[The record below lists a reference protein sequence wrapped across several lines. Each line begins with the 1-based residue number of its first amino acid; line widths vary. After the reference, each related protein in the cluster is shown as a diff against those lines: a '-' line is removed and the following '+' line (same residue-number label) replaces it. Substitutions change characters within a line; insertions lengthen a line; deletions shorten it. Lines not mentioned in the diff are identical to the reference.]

1 MYWLNLVKLFLSRF
15 RVYSY
20 LKYVGFCLVCI
31 SPEICINPNH
41 SWHESEVNKQVEQI
55 QSVYFWRLQG
65 QVLKDAE
72 ITETVYRKLIYQ
84 VNNAPSRKWKTPK
97 TICLTKCDE
106 PSSLVFICFRVQLY
120 SYCNCSLRQNKIK
133 EKHTLFSN

>member
-1 MYWLNLVKLFLSRF
+1 MPLRPKSTFRF
-15 RVYSY
+15 FTTNY
-20 LKYVGFCLVCI
+20 LPKYVGFCLVCN
-31 SPEICINPNH
+31 SPESCINPNH

-65 QVLKDAE
+65 KALKDAK

-84 VNNAPSRKWKTPK
+84 VNNAPSWKWRTPK

-120 SYCNCSLRQNKIK
+120 LYFNCSLGQNKIK
-133 EKHTLFSN
+133 EKTFCK